1 METSIWIAK
10 LLGPVVLAVSIPMIV
25 SLQLLR
31 ELAREFLKSTSLI
44 FMSGILVMVG
54 GLAIVNAHN
63 RWNLDWTLLIT
74 LFGWAMVI
82 GGAFRVIAPKF
93 VAGIGESTL
102 DRTAFLRGS
111 VMLWAVFGLVLTYYG
126 YF

>member
-10 LLGPVVLAVSIPMIV
+10 LIGPVVLAASIPMIV

-31 ELAREFLKSTSLI
+31 ELAREFLKSTPLI
-44 FMSGILVMVG
+44 FLSGVLVMVG
-54 GLAIVNAHN
+54 GLAIVNTHN

-74 LFGWAMVI
+74 VFGWAMVI
-82 GGAFRVIAPKF
+82 GGALRVIAPRF
-93 VAGIGESTL
+93 VAGIGENML
-102 DRTAFLRGS
+102 DRTMFLRGS
-111 VMLWAVFGLVLTYYG
+111 VILWALFGLVLTYYA